1 MIAVAI
7 VIAFVA
13 GGMTSV
19 GVLLRVGMATEDS
32 SKPLVTEPATRSAM
46 ATRYVVGLYVLKPH
60 GVSLAD
66 DTADPSI
73 IGQRQL
79 PPATGPRR

>member
-1 MIAVAI
+1 MIAVAT

-13 GGMTSV
+13 GAMTGV

-32 SKPLVTEPATRSAM
+32 REPLVTEPATRAAM
-46 ATRYVVGLYVLKPH
+46 ATRCVVGLYVLKPR
-60 GVSLAD
+60 GTSQAD
-66 DTADPSI
+66 DMADPSNI
-73 IGQRQL
+73 TQRQL